1 MQISESVGKG
11 NNGFE
16 DSGKTFYKV
25 NRGTF
30 LCKVKRPTIFND
42 GKCKP
47 EVAQW
52 FKRNNYFGD
61 SGLSFYKEKW
71 GRFIW

>member
-1 MQISESVGKG
+1 MQISERVGKG

-30 LCKVKRPTIFND
+30 LCKLKRPTIFND

-47 EVAQW
+47 EVAQ
-52 FKRNNYFGD
+52 
-61 SGLSFYKEKW
+61 
-71 GRFIW
+71 